1 MIGIIK
7 AFPSTRLL
15 FVTIALI
22 LFTLQGC
29 GGALF
34 KVKPVVESPALP
46 ESSKS
51 VTSGGITLRV
61 APLLSDEGS
70 QELFG
75 ANLPVAGIL
84 PVRME
89 LVYESGEPVDI
100 KRARIYLRDSEGRE
114 WKPLSAKQATSR
126 ILKSNGIY

>member
-34 KVKPVVESPALP
+34 KVKPVVELPALP

-61 APLLSDEGS
+61 APLLSDEAS

-84 PVRME
+84 PSIILAKLEILR
-89 LVYESGEPVDI
+89 LRQDDK
-100 KRARIYLRDSEGRE
+100 KRGRDARCRVPKWMG
-114 WKPLSAKQATSR
+114 T
-126 ILKSNGIY
+126 